1 MTIQDWGSLGE
12 LIGAVATVATLA
24 YLAVQIRINTRIAKT
39 SALQSML
46 AGSRDHFLSA
56 MYSDAELCETMT
68 RGLNSMEELSPT
80 EKTRF
85 ACFMIEQVLQ
95 MQDIMERHNAGLVTE
110 VDHLA
115 WLEWTCLLFR
125 TPGGREVWPQVS
137 GVTTA
142 TINDLLQAHLNE
154 TPNGPSVL
162 DVMPVFD
169 RQEPSQGTDKVG
181 SAGEMTP
188 VEV

>member
-1 MTIQDWGSLGE
+1 MTIQDWGSAGE
-12 LIGAVATVATLA
+12 LVGAIATVATLA
-24 YLAVQIRINTRIAKT
+24 YLAVQIKINTRIAKT

-46 AGSRDHFLSA
+46 AGGRDHFLNA
-56 MYSDAELCETMT
+56 MYSDGELCEIMT
-68 RGLNSMEELSPT
+68 RGLNSVDELDQT

-110 VDHLA
+110 TDHLA

-137 GVTTA
+137 AVTTP
-142 TINDLLQAHLNE
+142 TISGLLNTHLKDN
-154 TPNGPSVL
+154 PDGPSVL
-162 DVMPVFD
+162 EIMPVFD
-169 RQEPSQGTDKVG
+169 RRDIAQSRT
-181 SAGEMTP
+181 
-188 VEV
+188 

>member
-1 MTIQDWGSLGE
+1 MTIQDWGSIGE

-46 AGSRDHFLSA
+46 AGGRDHFLKS
-56 MYSDAELCETMT
+56 MYSDGELCETMT
-68 RGLNSMEELSPT
+68 KGLNSIDLLDQT

-85 ACFMIEQVLQ
+85 ACFMIEQILQ
-95 MQDIMERHNAGLVTE
+95 MQDIMERHDSNLVTE
-110 VDHLA
+110 TDYLA

-125 TPGGREVWPQVS
+125 SPGGRTVWPQVS
-137 GVTTA
+137 AVTTS
-142 TINDLLQAHLNE
+142 TINDVLNAHLTE
-154 TPNGPSVL
+154 TPDGPSVL

-169 RQEPSQGTDKVG
+169 RR
-181 SAGEMTP
+181 
-188 VEV
+188 